1 MATKKNNPYDEA
13 GKKTSDL
20 LKKFAEMMIKI
31 IEKGKGED
39 WKKGWLGTAGK
50 FKGLP
55 QNINGR
61 TYSGSNSFFL
71 SFHTADNNYKAPV
84 YMTFN
89 QAKNQELRINAGEKS
104 VPVFKWSRTIK
115 DENNNKISEEEYN
128 AMSQEEREKLTI
140 RTYPRSFNVF
150 NIDQTNLKEA
160 NKEKYDSIVSRFEVP
175 QEVAKDT
182 KGMYVNEAMDRM
194 FEKQEWHSKIQ
205 YDQPSDQAYYN
216 PSNDRIVLPM
226 KEQFNKGETPE
237 EKYQGGQAYYATAL
251 HEMAHSTGHPT
262 RLNRTFEGKFGSSK
276 YAHEE
281 LIAET
286 TSALVGSAIGFDKK
300 ITENSGNYL
309 SGWLKTLR
317 KTPEMIANIMSDV
330 SKAADMIIAKIDEQR
345 IALGQKP
352 LKSEDSE
359 NIDENINERENK
371 EIETKPAFTEEQK
384 LYKESP
390 QTTAAE
396 KSAENDIY
404 VSKYLGSGTLSEA
417 KDVYW
422 VDSEETA
429 VDFYQLAAAK
439 NPAVKD
445 AAFVVT
451 GNNPNAKQIH
461 QALDETAAAKQHLV
475 FDKGIYAVAKIDQEI
490 DRRNRENIVV
500 TPENKAYVDD
510 LKTLSLSSSMSIS
523 AGNSD
528 LLSKEVL
535 EKYEKYEKSE
545 GENRLELYNDYRDA
559 LKDFLGLSNGRAIE
573 AENISPDAFYGKA
586 FEVTFAEDPNFRT
599 IVKYSKEA
607 GIPTVELPEAAE
619 TLKRKE
625 FINLLLFEKGN
636 AAEAKHVYWFDSESE
651 ASAFYQL
658 NKAKDPSLKDAPF
671 IITKG
676 NPPQEQIQEVLAETA
691 TAKHHICTAGWG
703 NNSNEEILKAI
714 NTLRNENIVITPE
727 NKEYVES
734 IPLGSH
740 FGEGDEDLLP
750 KDLQDKIG
758 AAQDAEAEWYE
769 MAGLIDFEREEFEKK
784 AKKLYAD
791 FDKSLKEYLGL
802 SGKEVIEVSQ
812 PRPENSATWSQ
823 ELEKVKA
830 EGLGVE
836 KSREDIQSE
845 EKTSLTL
852 QEDPYSA
859 SEIEDAVAYG
869 TISKLEYIQMFP
881 LEGMQERYNSYCNQ
895 HKIDSQREESAV
907 AFLDYVKY
915 NNLAAKWWPET
926 FQTEEA
932 QENVSLSEDNDP
944 KTDLAGVTEKIM
956 ESNHVSK
963 EQATKMAAP
972 IVEKQVAAANE
983 KKQKA
988 EQVKQ
993 ESIKKADEA
1002 KRQEEQ
1008 RRREAEVQR
1017 LRQEENSK
1025 HDKNDGYTS
1034 KIVLHAALLLGA
1046 LELAKGNKGIW
1057 MNKAGKSNAEFLG
1070 QKTPIS
1076 PYNSVMMNLHSDQK
1090 GYSTNVYTSFAD
1102 LKKSDDYVKT
1112 NEKSLPFNWTHW
1124 DYQNIATKEIIE
1136 RSKYNKLPEEE
1147 KSLYT
1152 KHSTRQSL
1160 PIFNIEQ
1167 TSLTSKEIYR
1177 DILRENGTKFE
1188 KLSERGVSSMMKFAE
1203 KLKENHPTALVIAK
1217 QDNGY
1222 RMYGKDANK
1231 ANKVLGLT
1239 LTQTELNGEKI
1250 KYTSFPHDR
1259 LDSYLPK
1266 LIQAK
1271 QWVVVADSLDS
1282 AELIRGVPDEK
1293 EILNKAYSSVQKF
1306 AKAAGADYERV
1317 LVLQNSE
1324 YDKAN
1329 DKIVISGKNYSNTGN
1344 KRQAAIEKANDIYR
1358 TMVAATGS
1366 EQRLDRMG
1374 RNNLLPKDDT
1384 KYEHFVQDIAAG
1396 ILMARQGLPAILS
1409 KENMQ
1414 HIDYWKREIRENPK
1428 LMGVLEKDVNNA
1440 IESIDRH
1447 MKQEVVMYKTIRDG
1461 FPPKDLA
1468 VDARQY
1474 QISGD
1479 LAKLPDIDSKEI
1491 VIVKDKAKGFADV
1504 ILPEGASLEENVEI
1518 SGIRKD
1524 RIRTALG
1531 KEGINDVKFYNAGGA
1546 FALKETN
1553 DYYKDKTIVTGRLK
1567 QYEFV
1572 QSKEIDASPQ
1582 IEAAAE
1588 KKIDIFTHIRDAKGQ
1603 YAFFIKPE
1611 NEPSFSIY
1619 PSDVHKRTY
1628 FDVIKTDEKDKIH
1641 NALAQKYYAVASKNP
1656 EVKVELVMPKTQGLD
1671 MSKIERSTITKDR
1684 EDPNKKYVTATVD
1697 GQFMKKEISKDQ
1709 WNKMWLADDMAA
1721 YKRAVAAITFAPLLK
1736 EEKAKEVHQEEKQAT
1751 RQEVKEESIDNKE
1764 EQSQSVEA
1772 KADAAEQSEEVQTE
1786 EPQRRKGMGLG

>member
-422 VDSEETA
+422 VD
-429 VDFYQLAAAK
+429 
-439 NPAVKD
+439 
-445 AAFVVT
+445 
-451 GNNPNAKQIH
+451 
-461 QALDETAAAKQHLV
+461 
-475 FDKGIYAVAKIDQEI
+475 
-490 DRRNRENIVV
+490 
-500 TPENKAYVDD
+500 PE
-510 LKTLSLSSSMSIS
+510 
-523 AGNSD
+523 
-528 LLSKEVL
+528 
-535 EKYEKYEKSE
+535 
-545 GENRLELYNDYRDA
+545 
-559 LKDFLGLSNGRAIE
+559 
-573 AENISPDAFYGKA
+573 
-586 FEVTFAEDPNFRT
+586 
-599 IVKYSKEA
+599 
-607 GIPTVELPEAAE
+607 
-619 TLKRKE
+619 
-625 FINLLLFEKGN
+625 
-636 AAEAKHVYWFDSESE
+636 
-651 ASAFYQL
+651 
-658 NKAKDPSLKDAPF
+658 
-671 IITKG
+671 
-676 NPPQEQIQEVLAETA
+676 
-691 TAKHHICTAGWG
+691 
-703 NNSNEEILKAI
+703 
-714 NTLRNENIVITPE
+714 
-727 NKEYVES
+727 
-734 IPLGSH
+734 
-740 FGEGDEDLLP
+740 
-750 KDLQDKIG
+750 
-758 AAQDAEAEWYE
+758 
-769 MAGLIDFEREEFEKK
+769 
-784 AKKLYAD
+784 
-791 FDKSLKEYLGL
+791 
-802 SGKEVIEVSQ
+802 
-812 PRPENSATWSQ
+812 
-823 ELEKVKA
+823 
-830 EGLGVE
+830 
-836 KSREDIQSE
+836 
-845 EKTSLTL
+845 
-852 QEDPYSA
+852 
-859 SEIEDAVAYG
+859 
-869 TISKLEYIQMFP
+869 
-881 LEGMQERYNSYCNQ
+881 
-895 HKIDSQREESAV
+895 
-907 AFLDYVKY
+907 
-915 NNLAAKWWPET
+915 
-926 FQTEEA
+926 
-932 QENVSLSEDNDP
+932 ENVSLSEDNDP
-944 KTDLAGVTEKIM
+944 KTDLASVTEKIM

-963 EQATKMAAP
+963 EQAAKMAAP
-972 IVEKQVAAANE
+972 IVEQQVAVANE

-1002 KRQEEQ
+1002 KRQEDQ
-1008 RRREAEVQR
+1008 RRREAEAQR
-1017 LRQEENSK
+1017 QRQEENSR

-1070 QKTPIS
+1070 QKTPVS
-1076 PYNSVMMNLHSDQK
+1076 PYNNVMMNLHSDQK

-1136 RSKYNKLPEEE
+1136 KDEYNKLPEEE

-1152 KHSTRQSL
+1152 KHSTRQTF
-1160 PIFNIEQ
+1160 PVFNIEQ
-1167 TSLTSKEIYR
+1167 TSLTSKEIYG
-1177 DILRENGTKFE
+1177 DILKENGIKFE

-1217 QDNGY
+1217 HDNGY
-1222 RMYGKDANK
+1222 RMYGKDATK
-1231 ANKVLGLT
+1231 TNKVLGLT
-1239 LTQTELNGEKI
+1239 LTKTELNGEEI

-1306 AKAAGADYERV
+1306 AKAAGIDYERV
-1317 LVLQNSE
+1317 LVLQDSE

-1384 KYEHFVQDIAAG
+1384 KHERFVQDIAAG
-1396 ILMARQGLPAILS
+1396 ILMARQGLPAMLS
-1409 KENMQ
+1409 KESMQ
-1414 HIDYWKREIRENPK
+1414 HIDYWKREINENPK
-1428 LMGVLEKDVNNA
+1428 LMSVLEKDVNNA
-1440 IESIDRH
+1440 IESIDKH
-1447 MKQEVVMYKTIRDG
+1447 IKQEVVMYKTIRDG
-1461 FPPKDLA
+1461 LPPKDLA

-1474 QISGD
+1474 QISSD

-1491 VIVKDKAKGFADV
+1491 VIVKDKAKGSADV

-1524 RIRTALG
+1524 RIRIALG
-1531 KEGINDVKFYNAGGA
+1531 KEGFNDVKFYNAGGA

-1572 QSKEIDASPQ
+1572 PSKEIDVKPQ
-1582 IEAAAE
+1582 IEAAAG
-1588 KKIDIFTHIRDAKGQ
+1588 KKIDIFTHIRDDKGQ

-1619 PSDVHKRTY
+1619 PNDLHKRAY
-1628 FDVIKTDEKDKIH
+1628 FDAIKTDQKADIH
-1641 NALAQKYYAVASKNP
+1641 NALAQKYYAVANKNP
-1656 EVKVELVMPKTQGLD
+1656 EVKVELVMPKVEGID
-1671 MSKIERSTITKDR
+1671 MNKIERPTITKDR

-1721 YKRAVAAITFAPLLK
+1721 YKRAVAAITFAPSIK
-1736 EEKAKEVHQEEKQAT
+1736 EDKAQEVHQEEKQT
-1751 RQEVKEESIDNKE
+1751 TQQEVTEKSVDDKE

-1772 KADAAEQSEEVQTE
+1772 KADTDEQSEEVQTE
-1786 EPQRRKGMGLG
+1786 APQKRKGIGV

>member
-676 NPPQEQIQEVLAETA
+676 NPLQEQLQKVLAETA

-703 NNSNEEILKAI
+703 NNSTEEILKAI
-714 NTLRNENIVITPE
+714 NTLRNKNIVITPE

-750 KDLQDKIG
+750 KELQDKKG

-769 MAGLIDFEREEFEKK
+769 MTGLADFEREEFEKK
-784 AKKLYAD
+784 AKRLYVD

-802 SGKEVIEVSQ
+802 SGKEVIDVSQ

-823 ELEKVKA
+823 ELEKAKSEKVVA
-830 EGLGVE
+830 E
-836 KSREDIQSE
+836 KSIN
-845 EKTSLTL
+845 
-852 QEDPYSA
+852 DP
-859 SEIEDAVAYG
+859 E
-869 TISKLEYIQMFP
+869 
-881 LEGMQERYNSYCNQ
+881 
-895 HKIDSQREESAV
+895 
-907 AFLDYVKY
+907 
-915 NNLAAKWWPET
+915 
-926 FQTEEA
+926 
-932 QENVSLSEDNDP
+932 ENVSLSEDNDP
-944 KTDLAGVTEKIM
+944 KTDLASVTEKIM

-963 EQATKMAAP
+963 EQAAKMAAP
-972 IVEKQVAAANE
+972 IVEQQVAVANE

-1002 KRQEEQ
+1002 KRQEDQ
-1008 RRREAEVQR
+1008 RRREAEAQR
-1017 LRQEENSK
+1017 QRQEENSR

-1070 QKTPIS
+1070 QKTPVS
-1076 PYNSVMMNLHSDQK
+1076 PYNNVMMNLHSDQK

-1136 RSKYNKLPEEE
+1136 KDEYNKLPEEE

-1152 KHSTRQSL
+1152 KHSTRQTF
-1160 PIFNIEQ
+1160 PVFNIEQ
-1167 TSLTSKEIYR
+1167 TSLTSKEIYG
-1177 DILRENGTKFE
+1177 DILKENGIKFE

-1217 QDNGY
+1217 HDNGY
-1222 RMYGKDANK
+1222 RMYGKDATK
-1231 ANKVLGLT
+1231 TNKVLGLT
-1239 LTQTELNGEKI
+1239 LTKTELNGEEI

-1306 AKAAGADYERV
+1306 AKAAGIDYERV
-1317 LVLQNSE
+1317 LVLQDSE

-1384 KYEHFVQDIAAG
+1384 KYERFVQDIAAG
-1396 ILMARQGLPAILS
+1396 ILMARQGLPAMLS
-1409 KENMQ
+1409 KESMQ
-1414 HIDYWKREIRENPK
+1414 HIDYWKREINENPK
-1428 LMGVLEKDVNNA
+1428 LMSVLEKDVNNA
-1440 IESIDRH
+1440 IESIDKH
-1447 MKQEVVMYKTIRDG
+1447 IKQEVVMYKTIRDG
-1461 FPPKDLA
+1461 LPPKDLA

-1474 QISGD
+1474 QISSD

-1491 VIVKDKAKGFADV
+1491 VIVKDKAKGSADV

-1524 RIRTALG
+1524 RIRIALG
-1531 KEGINDVKFYNAGGA
+1531 KEGFNDVKFYNAGGA

-1572 QSKEIDASPQ
+1572 PSKEIDVKPQ
-1582 IEAAAE
+1582 IEAAAG
-1588 KKIDIFTHIRDAKGQ
+1588 KKIDIFTHIRDDKGQ

-1619 PSDVHKRTY
+1619 PNDLHKRAY
-1628 FDVIKTDEKDKIH
+1628 FDAIKTDQKADIH
-1641 NALAQKYYAVASKNP
+1641 NALAQKYYAVANKNP
-1656 EVKVELVMPKTQGLD
+1656 EVKVELVMPKVEGID
-1671 MSKIERSTITKDR
+1671 MNKIERPTITKDR

-1721 YKRAVAAITFAPLLK
+1721 YKRAVAAITFAPSIK
-1736 EEKAKEVHQEEKQAT
+1736 EDKAQEVHQEEKQT
-1751 RQEVKEESIDNKE
+1751 TQQEVTEKSVDDKE

-1772 KADAAEQSEEVQTE
+1772 KADTDEQSEEVQTE
-1786 EPQRRKGMGLG
+1786 APQKRKGIGV